1 MLVEQIDNAS
11 NLDSLKLWPPL
22 LSMLNSPD
30 AELRRYAAWVIGTAV
45 QNNPKAQGHLFQ
57 YKGLKRLVDKLDDEY
72 SVRSKVLYALGSQLH
87 HFPAGVR
94 QFSEAGGWEKLRK
107 CVDRV
112 AEGIECQRRVAFFV
126 SNYLADD
133 NVATQGIEDNR
144 FLEAF
149 VDILGN
155 NRCAE
160 DPDLQEKV
168 SSREHLVLTVKAL
181 QATSMMVSRDL
192 GTSDKESL
200 TKLKQLLPSLKAKH
214 PESLDQS
221 QWTAFENSLDT
232 L

>member
-11 NLDSLKLWPPL
+11 NLDNLKLWPPL

-45 QNNPKAQGHLFQ
+45 QNNPKAQGHFFQ

-72 SVRSKVLYALGSQLH
+72 PVRSKVLYALGSQLH

-94 QFSEAGGWEKLRK
+94 QFNEAGGWEKLRK
-107 CVDRV
+107 CVDPV
-112 AEGIECQRRVAFFV
+112 DEGIECQRRTAFFV
-126 SNYLADD
+126 SNYLADE
-133 NVATQGIEDNR
+133 NVATQGLEDNK
-144 FLEAF
+144 FLEGF

-155 NRCAE
+155 ERYTE
-160 DPDLQEKV
+160 QPDLQEKV
-168 SSREHLVLTVKAL
+168 QSRERVVLTIKAL
-181 QATSMMVSRDL
+181 QAASMMVSRDL

-200 TKLKQLLPSLKAKH
+200 TKLKQLLPSLKEKH

-221 QWTAFENSLDT
+221 QWTSLENSLDT